1 MTLAG
6 DLDLA
11 PFGKK
16 VDHGDAHAVET
27 AGGLVRTLLKL
38 AAELEHRHHAFERG
52 DLAIHL
58 LGELRMPVCRNA
70 TAVVLDGHTAIDVDH
85 DIHMLGKAR
94 HAFVDRIVD
103 HLVDE
108 MMETAGGVVTD
119 VHAEAF
125 ADMLP
130 VGEMFQVSR
139 RVLCLL

>member
-1 MTLAG
+1 
-6 DLDLA
+6 
-11 PFGKK
+11 
-16 VDHGDAHAVET
+16 
-27 AGGLVRTLLKL
+27 
-38 AAELEHRHHAFERG
+38 
-52 DLAIHL
+52 
-58 LGELRMPVCRNA
+58 MPVCRDA
-70 TAVVLDGHTAIDVDH
+70 AAVVLDGHAAIDVDC
-85 DIHMLGKAR
+85 DADVLRKAR

-130 VGEMFQVSR
+130 VGEMFQVGG

>member
-1 MTLAG
+1 MPLAG

>member
-1 MTLAG
+1 MPLAG

-27 AGGLVRTLLKL
+27 AGGLVGTLLKL
-38 AAELEHRHHAFERG
+38 AAKLQHRHHAFKRG
-52 DLAIHL
+52 DLTVHL
-58 LGELRMPVCRNA
+58 LGELRM
-70 TAVVLDGHTAIDVDH
+70 AVGRDAAAIVLDGHAAIDVDR
-85 DIHMLGKAR
+85 DADVLRKAG

-108 MMETAGGVVTD
+108 MMETAGGVVAD

-130 VGEMFQVSR
+130 VGEMFQVGG